1 MTTLSVYD
9 SAQTRTP
16 LLSEFRNLWTYRG
29 LIRLLVARELTSRY
43 KRSILGVWW
52 TLLNPILTTGV
63 LWLVFSVVIRD
74 FARTDEP
81 YVVYL
86 LSGVLLITFFSQGM
100 LATGAAI
107 TNSSAI
113 LSKVY
118 VPAEVFAFATAIAGL
133 ANFLISLVPLL
144 VAQLV
149 TGTGVPWTVLLAP
162 IPILATLALVTGLG
176 MLIAALAVFF
186 FDVLD
191 LTRVLVQLLY
201 YLTPVFWTL
210 QFIPAGFRSLVQANP
225 LYSVLEVFRDLT
237 YRGVISP
244 GWQWAVMV
252 GSALAALGL
261 GVWAFSRSWKTLVA
275 KL

>member
-1 MTTLSVYD
+1 M
-9 SAQTRTP
+9 
-16 LLSEFRNLWTYRG
+16 SEESSGGVSCKTSLTALIISRNSFEIALTISLVLISIVRG
-29 LIRLLVARELTSRY
+29 KPSTKSLPFT
-43 KRSILGVWW
+43 
-52 TLLNPILTTGV
+52 
-63 LWLVFSVVIRD
+63 
-74 FARTDEP
+74 
-81 YVVYL
+81 
-86 LSGVLLITFFSQGM
+86 
-100 LATGAAI
+100 AI

>member
-1 MTTLSVYD
+1 M
-9 SAQTRTP
+9 
-16 LLSEFRNLWTYRG
+16 
-29 LIRLLVARELTSRY
+29 
-43 KRSILGVWW
+43 
-52 TLLNPILTTGV
+52 
-63 LWLVFSVVIRD
+63 
-74 FARTDEP
+74 
-81 YVVYL
+81 
-86 LSGVLLITFFSQGM
+86 
-100 LATGAAI
+100 
-107 TNSSAI
+107 
-113 LSKVY
+113 
-118 VPAEVFAFATAIAGL
+118 
-133 ANFLISLVPLL
+133 
-144 VAQLV
+144 AQLV